1 MSRQTVLDTAQ
12 SQLGTTESPPNSNLT
27 PYGAWYSPSLNG
39 QKWCAMFVSWV
50 FDHAKHPLGF
60 IQTKHGIHH
69 CQSAYNYYKA
79 HGRLTA
85 HPEPGDIVLYDWEGN
100 GLADHIGIFKQW
112 TSGAQLAFEAY
123 EGNTSKGNNSDGGKV
138 MIRVRS
144 RNLVKAFVNP
154 GVFPEQTVTPVS
166 SELHLGSR
174 GSQVTQLQ
182 KNLYA
187 LGYSLVIDGWFGSQT
202 ESLLKDYQTKN
213 SMAVTGRANDVTL
226 GALTE
231 DAHQIAV
238 AKAQFVSGSYLRFG
252 NQGFMVTEVQRA
264 LHQQVP
270 GLQLTINGQFD
281 TPTLEAVKAFQ
292 KQQQLVVDGIVG
304 PRTFERLKIVD

>member
-27 PYGAWYSPSLNG
+27 PYGAWYAPSLNG

-50 FDHAKHPLGF
+50 FHHAGHPLGF
-60 IQTKHGIHH
+60 IQTKNGIHH
-69 CQSAYNYYKA
+69 CQSAHNYYKEK
-79 HGRLTA
+79 GRLTA
-85 HPEPGDIVLYDWEGN
+85 HPTPGDIVIYDWEGN
-100 GLADHIGIFKQW
+100 GHADHIGIFKCW
-112 TSGAQLAFEAY
+112 TSASEMAFEAY

-144 RNLVKAFVNP
+144 RNLVKSFINP
-154 GVFPEQTVTPVS
+154 GVYPEQAVTPVS

-182 KNLYA
+182 NNLYA
-187 LGYSLVIDGWFGSQT
+187 LGYSLVVDGWFGSQT

-213 SMAVTGRANDVTL
+213 SMAVTGKADAVTL
-226 GALTE
+226 GALAE
-231 DAHQIAV
+231 DVQQLTIA
-238 AKAQFVSGSYLRFG
+238 KSQFVSGSYLRLG
-252 NQGFMVTEVQRA
+252 NHGFMVTEVQRA
-264 LHQQVP
+264 LLHQNPSLALVV
-270 GLQLTINGQFD
+270 NGQFD

-304 PRTFERLKIVD
+304 PKTFERLEIVE

>member
-1 MSRQTVLDTAQ
+1 MSRQSVLDTAQ

-27 PYGAWYSPSLNG
+27 AYGAWYSPSLNG

-50 FDHAKHPLGF
+50 FHHAGHPLGL

-69 CQSAYNYYKA
+69 CQSAHNYYQEK
-79 HGRLTA
+79 GRLTA
-85 HPEPGDIVLYDWEGN
+85 HPMPGDIVLYDWEGN
-100 GLADHIGIFKQW
+100 GHADHIGIFKCW
-112 TSGAQLAFEAY
+112 TSASEMAFEAY

-144 RNLVKAFVNP
+144 RNLVKSFINP
-154 GVFPEQTVTPVS
+154 GVYSEQAVTPVS

-202 ESLLKDYQTKN
+202 ESLLKAYQTKN
-213 SMAVTGRANDVTL
+213 SMVVTGRANAVTL

-231 DAHQIAV
+231 DAHEIAV
-238 AKAQFVSGSYLRFG
+238 AKSQFVSGSYLRFG

-264 LHQQVP
+264 LHQKVP

-304 PRTFERLKIVD
+304 PKTFERLEID